1 MKQSKMAKI
10 EKKKFR
16 NTLYAVLAFA
26 FFIFSMLQ
34 LNIVPERLIQ
44 SADRLAYVF
53 GGMFPPVLN
62 EPLDV
67 FGAAVESIQV
77 AILGTIIGVIV
88 SFVLAVFAARNLAPS
103 KTLSFAIKSFAGF
116 VRAVPAL
123 IWALLFIV
131 AVGLGP
137 TPGIL
142 ALAINSIGMLVKVYA
157 EALEEIDMGV
167 VEALESAG
175 ASKLHVIMQGVIP
188 SMLSAFIAWSLF
200 RLDVNI
206 RYSAILGVVGAGGIG
221 WELVKAAQMSRYDE
235 ALMVTMVIFLMVMS
249 AEVISEFM
257 KKRANSATAQA
268 VK

>member
-1 MKQSKMAKI
+1 MMKNNRHM
-10 EKKKFR
+10 EKKKVQ
-16 NTLYAVLAFA
+16 NTIFTVLAFA

-34 LNIVPERLIQ
+34 LDIVPERLMR
-44 SADRLAYVF
+44 SFERLTYIF
-53 GGMFPPVLN
+53 GNMFPPKLN
-62 EPLDV
+62 EPIDV
-67 FGAAVESIQV
+67 FGAAIESIQV
-77 AILGTIIGVIV
+77 AILGTIIGILV
-88 SFVLAVFAARNLAPS
+88 SFFLAVFAAKNLTPF
-103 KTLSFAIKSFAGF
+103 KPLSFAIKSFAGF

-137 TPGIL
+137 TPGVL

-175 ASKLHVIMQGVIP
+175 ASKVQVILQGVIP

-235 ALMVTMVIFLMVMS
+235 ALMVTIVIFLMVMS

-257 KKRANSATAQA
+257 KKRANAATAQA
-268 VK
+268 LK